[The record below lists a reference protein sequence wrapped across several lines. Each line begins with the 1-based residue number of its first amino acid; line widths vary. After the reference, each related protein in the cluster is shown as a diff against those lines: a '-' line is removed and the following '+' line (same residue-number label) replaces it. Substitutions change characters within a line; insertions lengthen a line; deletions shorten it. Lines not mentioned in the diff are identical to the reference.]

1 MDYKDFTIQNNSG
14 THFWYRARRVLIN
27 NLLGMIYKDYKAD
40 RLILEIGCGTGY
52 QIPVLQKWGRVEGS
66 DINLEAVKIAVSE
79 GYNVKVKD
87 LDRDDI
93 SDYNPEVI
101 CLFDVLEHIQNDKKV
116 VENIYA
122 SLQNKAYL
130 FLTVPAYNF
139 LFSDHDKAMEHYRR
153 YSRKKIVDLLSQSG
167 FQVIKSGY
175 WNSLLFPGILLMRL
189 FKNILSLFI
198 KKEVYKSESSNLPS
212 LLSNILFKV
221 LQFENF
227 LMTKNINFPWGLSIY
242 IIAQKTKIIK

>member
-1 MDYKDFTIQNNSG
+1 MDFKDFTIQNNSG

-52 QIPVLQKWGRVEGS
+52 QIPVLEKWGEVEGS
-66 DINLEAVKIAVSE
+66 DINLEAVKIAVAG
-79 GYNVKVKD
+79 GYDVKVKD
-87 LDRDDI
+87 LDKDGL
-93 SDYNPEVI
+93 SDYKPEII
-101 CLFDVLEHIQNDKKV
+101 CLFDVLEHIQNDKKA

-122 SLQNKAYL
+122 SLQNNGYL

-139 LFSDHDKAMEHYRR
+139 LFSNHDKAMEHYRR

-167 FQVIKSGY
+167 FQIIKSGY
-175 WNSLLFPGILLMRL
+175 WNSILFPGILLMRL
-189 FKNILSLFI
+189 CKNFLSLFI

-212 LLSNILFKV
+212 LLSNILFKI

-242 IIAQKTKIIK
+242 IIAKKPPSI